1 MKGQRIGYIRVS
13 STEQNTARQLDGETL
28 DKVFTEKCSGKNRER
43 PQLALCLEFL
53 REGDTLVCHSLDRLG
68 RNVRDLLDIVGELT
82 AKGVTVSFLHPAL
95 SFTGENDSPIN
106 KLLFLM
112 LAGFADMERN
122 LIRERAREGIA
133 IAKRCVTCGK
143 TRSEHGSQS
152 HQFASKYTGR
162 APAIR
167 AGNGKL
173 AELTRLIAEK
183 TPTAEIARQLGVSR
197 QTVYSML
204 KNQEVAA

>member
-1 MKGQRIGYIRVS
+1 MTGKRIGYIRTS
-13 STEQNTARQLDGETL
+13 SEDQNTARQLDGVPL
-28 DKVFTEKCSGKNRER
+28 DKVFSEKLSGKNRDR
-43 PQLALCLEFL
+43 PQLQACLEFL
-53 REGDTLVCHSLDRLG
+53 REGDTLIVHSLDRLG
-68 RNVRDLLDIVGELT
+68 RNVRDLLDIVEELT

-143 TRSEHGSQS
+143 TRDEHGRQS

-162 APAIR
+162 VPAIR

-173 AELTRLIAEK
+173 AELQSLIAK
-183 TPTAEIARQLGVSR
+183 GTSVAEMARQLGVSR
-197 QTVYSML
+197 QTIYSAL
-204 KNQEVAA
+204 KSQEVAA